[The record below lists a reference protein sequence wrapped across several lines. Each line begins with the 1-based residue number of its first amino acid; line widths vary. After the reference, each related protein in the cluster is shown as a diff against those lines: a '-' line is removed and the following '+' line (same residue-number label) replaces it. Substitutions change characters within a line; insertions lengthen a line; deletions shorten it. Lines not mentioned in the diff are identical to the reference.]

1 MRRKLTLRMRR
12 GFTLIEILVG
22 LTLFSV
28 VILGLAGLQ
37 TVQSVLSSRNAVRIR
52 AIAVMTA
59 RSEGWQAQTFTSFP
73 TSGTTGS
80 CMLDTT
86 SALGALRFFRCD
98 TVFTVSADQRQ
109 VSVNVIAPVNQ
120 KPGSTTTIPTDSNL
134 VAQRFVRLTSRL
146 LRTRSPSSP
155 F

>member
-59 RSEGWQAQTFTSFP
+59 RSEGWQAQSFTSFP

-80 CMLDTT
+80 
-86 SALGALRFFRCD
+86 
-98 TVFTVSADQRQ
+98 
-109 VSVNVIAPVNQ
+109 
-120 KPGSTTTIPTDSNL
+120 
-134 VAQRFVRLTSRL
+134 
-146 LRTRSPSSP
+146 
-155 F
+155 